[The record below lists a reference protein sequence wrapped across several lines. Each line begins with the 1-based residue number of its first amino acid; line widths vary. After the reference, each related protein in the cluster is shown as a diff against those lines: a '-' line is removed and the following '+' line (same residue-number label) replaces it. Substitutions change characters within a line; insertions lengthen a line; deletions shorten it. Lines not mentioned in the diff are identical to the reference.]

1 LLREKKGELLAE
13 VTSAV
18 VLKASQKKAIEASLK
33 SSLGKKVE
41 IDVKVDERLL
51 GGLVIR
57 LGSTMLD
64 ASVSSKLERL
74 RVVGKEAIA
83 NV

>member
-1 LLREKKGELLAE
+1 
-13 VTSAV
+13 
-18 VLKASQKKAIEASLK
+18 
-33 SSLGKKVE
+33 
-41 IDVKVDERLL
+41 
-51 GGLVIR
+51 LVIR

-74 RVVGKEAIA
+74 RVVGKEDVA